1 MEKNKRERIR
11 DFLRWTDALLRSM
24 EVCLRGDDPE
34 NLWRHAGYKVFAR
47 KYIQIL
53 LEVRKVV
60 ELPPILD
67 AFDIERMPGVGDTV
81 TLQQKSIFEA
91 VHANVSLL
99 KSYLEGEL
107 GVVEDEVAG
116 LRDFVEARLRSAML
130 REPEKER
137 DVQDSLEQLMIGRGL
152 MKGLDYDREVGRVK
166 VSAKEVVPDFVFPKL
181 DLALEVKLLNSSSRL
196 KEAIDEINADV
207 AAYSKRYRRLMFVVY
222 DLGNVRDATEFRRDL
237 ERDDGRILV
246 IIVKH

>member
-1 MEKNKRERIR
+1 MQDTKRDRMRE
-11 DFLRWTDALLRSM
+11 FVKWTDALLRSM
-24 EVCLRGDDPE
+24 ELSLRVEDPDG
-34 NLWRHAGYKVFAR
+34 LWRHTGYKQFAR
-47 KYIQIL
+47 KYVQIL
-53 LEVRKVV
+53 GEVRKVV

-67 AFDIERMPGVGDTV
+67 AFDVERMPNIGDT
-81 TLQQKSIFEA
+81 LIFQQKSIFET
-91 VHANVSLL
+91 VHANVAIL
-99 KSYLEGEL
+99 KSYLEGQL

-137 DVQDSLEQLMIGRGL
+137 DVQDSIEQLMIGRGL

-166 VSAKEVVPDFVFPKL
+166 ISAKEVVPDFVFPKL
-181 DLALEVKLLNSSSRL
+181 DLALEVKFLNSASRL

-222 DLGNVRDATEFRRDL
+222 DLGHVRDVIEFRRDL
-237 ERDDGRILV
+237 ERDGRTSV
-246 IIVKH
+246 IVVKH

>member
-1 MEKNKRERIR
+1 MEKSERERIR

-24 EVCLRGDDPE
+24 ELCLRVEDPDG
-34 NLWRHAGYKVFAR
+34 LWRHTGYKQFAR
-47 KYIQIL
+47 KYVQIL
-53 LEVRKVV
+53 EEVRKVV

-67 AFDIERMPGVGDTV
+67 AFDIERMPSIGDT
-81 TLQQKSIFEA
+81 LIFQQKPIFEA

-107 GVVEDEVAG
+107 GVVEDQVSA

-166 VSAKEVVPDFVFPKL
+166 ISAKEVVPDFVFPKL
-181 DLALEVKLLNSSSRL
+181 DLALEVKLLNSAPRV

-207 AAYSKRYRRLMFVVY
+207 AAYSKRYGRLMFVVY
-222 DLGNVRDATEFRRDL
+222 DLGYVRDVPEFRRDL
-237 ERDDGRILV
+237 ERDGRTSV
-246 IIVKH
+246 IVVKH